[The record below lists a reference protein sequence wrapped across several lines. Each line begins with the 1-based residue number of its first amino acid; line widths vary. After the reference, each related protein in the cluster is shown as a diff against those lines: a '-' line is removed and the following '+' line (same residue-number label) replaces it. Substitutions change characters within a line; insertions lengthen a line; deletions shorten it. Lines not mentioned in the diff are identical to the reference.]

1 MRAVLASAAPDAAK
15 VVKEAPRTAAA
26 NIPRQTRADR
36 KSAEK
41 AIDRA
46 DVVMFPCFLAAPW
59 WRQPICQT
67 IRFYGSSLPI
77 PLGSAISP
85 AFIAR
90 LIKGCRG
97 DAHAGCLTSEIT
109 EHFQRSNEH
118 FSRESP
124 PLGRVFSAATGE
136 PNAQAE
142 DQEADSSASRHPRA
156 VQDRRRQH
164 QEIFLAERLIAFK
177 RAISKSGTR
186 FCVRS

>member
-1 MRAVLASAAPDAAK
+1 MRAVLASAAPGAAK

-26 NIPRQTRADR
+26 NIPRQTRAVR

-97 DAHAGCLTSEIT
+97 DAHAGCLTSEMT

-118 FSRESP
+118 FSRESA

-142 DQEADSSASRHPRA
+142 DQ
-156 VQDRRRQH
+156 VRR
-164 QEIFLAERLIAFK
+164 
-177 RAISKSGTR
+177 
-186 FCVRS
+186 